1 VKQWGIA
8 FTIAFACLMLL
19 RAECYQVGHRWRFI
33 GGAWKATD
41 GELIGESMGG
51 HAFAIAQFSRY
62 SRTQTVEVT
71 MNPISRV
78 GDGWVAGGICIYQD
92 GGNFWRLALVEA
104 PDGKM
109 KYAELVAMS
118 GGVWQAQAEMK
129 LKVISEHEP
138 SFSWS
143 WGERYRLR
151 IVLTE
156 NAIDGQV
163 LSTDGK
169 LLWRRCYSLDGVVR
183 SGWMA
188 LNVQGMRASFVE
200 ATQKIEGGEAL
211 VLNLRKAS
219 VVRDSAMG
227 NLRLSEWLADSL
239 KKLNI
244 SVSYVSLDELSNSN
258 WWRKLDSG
266 LLVLPNGRRMP
277 AVAKEGLLE
286 FLRCGGKL
294 IVFGVPLFE
303 EALFRVDG
311 TWMTASEIEA
321 RRERTKPQRFLFERL
336 SEDELKL
343 WQHGSSHPDV
353 SDRLSIERSALRVDG
368 LEVDAL
374 RIDLELKGWGI
385 FSRSFGA
392 SPFGEDHSL
401 TCFWAKGAP
410 QTKSMLVEWR
420 EADGSRW
427 YAHVPL
433 STDWKLIVLSP
444 LDFTYRADSPTGK
457 KRGYA
462 GDSLNVKNARTL
474 VIGMEGPMPL
484 GKHTILVAG
493 LGTAKDPL
501 GGFKADF
508 SSPTLEALCPAY
520 KFYRLKDLSE
530 IRIADVQ
537 PIGRQKQSS
546 LKLRPQIDY
555 AVVPTPRHKGI
566 GFVGERPFRIV
577 PLTEPP
583 IMWLMLNA
591 ELPYAFSW
599 WLCFGSADEKLF
611 LQNDA
616 FGNLLLKTLGKLI
629 NGAMLVEAGCDK
641 FTAYAGEDILLGARV
656 INLSDTQVEALVSF
670 SVTPKDRKGIRE
682 SFTYSKELKLAP
694 QSIEAITHKLPK
706 LPTGK
711 YSVSVTL
718 AKVVKGVTAPCDAIE
733 SELVVVEP
741 PKVTDADRVKVKGAH
756 FHYRG
761 KRWFAFG
768 LNYWP
773 RFIAGQEPVDYGRH
787 WLDPVNYDPEVI
799 EADLRLLKEMGMNCV
814 SISYGD
820 VRQAMP
826 LRDFLRRCY
835 EHDIKVNLF
844 IAGAHPLHF
853 QPEIVRQ
860 LLEAADLPNQP
871 ALFAYDIAWEPRWG
885 GYNERRR
892 YDNEWRKWLEENYG
906 SIEAAEKDFGFK
918 LPRDEKG
925 NVTVPKDEHL
935 LKDGEW
941 RIMAA
946 AYRRFLDDM
955 LSRRYRA
962 VVRFIR
968 SLDPNHLIGA
978 RTGYGGGPFGAEGAF
993 PFDHTSGAKH
1003 LDFISPEGWNLGWL
1017 GQAEEEQFARAVFI
1031 TAYGRWAGNSKPVFW
1046 AEFGLTLRHG
1056 PFSLDWY
1063 DDEERLQA
1071 QAKLYDA
1078 IYRLM
1083 QLSDADGAMGWWFPG
1098 GYRVNERSDFGI
1110 VNPDGTLRPAA
1121 HIAKKWAKVLTNLPE
1136 VDKRQTAFIV
1146 IDRDENA
1153 RGPMALWLKHG
1164 EEVSRLVREGKRIE
1178 LRTEGTGK
1186 TSDDV
1191 PRLSIGNT
1199 KWEPMKPP
1207 KFINGEINAVYISH
1221 NGRDWREVRD
1231 GESIKLEGDWQSA
1244 TTLHMK
1250 VELGNTGEATWLPQ
1264 NRCKDPLNGIA
1275 VMVKVNDEALTFPI
1289 PKVVERFGDV
1299 LVEGIALRMPRGD
1312 AHITVNML
1320 WRNSPF
1326 GERVSFE
1333 LRR

>member
-19 RAECYQVGHRWRFI
+19 RAECYQVVHRWRFI

-62 SRTQTVEVT
+62 SRAQTVEVT

-104 PDGKM
+104 PDGKT

-169 LLWRRCYSLDGVVR
+169 LLWRRCYSLDGIVR

-219 VVRDSAMG
+219 VVRDSSMG

-286 FLRCGGKL
+286 FLRCGGKI

-493 LGTAKDPL
+493 
-501 GGFKADF
+501 
-508 SSPTLEALCPAY
+508 
-520 KFYRLKDLSE
+520 
-530 IRIADVQ
+530 
-537 PIGRQKQSS
+537 
-546 LKLRPQIDY
+546 
-555 AVVPTPRHKGI
+555 
-566 GFVGERPFRIV
+566 
-577 PLTEPP
+577 
-583 IMWLMLNA
+583 
-591 ELPYAFSW
+591 
-599 WLCFGSADEKLF
+599 
-611 LQNDA
+611 
-616 FGNLLLKTLGKLI
+616 
-629 NGAMLVEAGCDK
+629 
-641 FTAYAGEDILLGARV
+641 
-656 INLSDTQVEALVSF
+656 
-670 SVTPKDRKGIRE
+670 
-682 SFTYSKELKLAP
+682 
-694 QSIEAITHKLPK
+694 
-706 LPTGK
+706 
-711 YSVSVTL
+711 
-718 AKVVKGVTAPCDAIE
+718 
-733 SELVVVEP
+733 
-741 PKVTDADRVKVKGAH
+741 
-756 FHYRG
+756 
-761 KRWFAFG
+761 
-768 LNYWP
+768 
-773 RFIAGQEPVDYGRH
+773 
-787 WLDPVNYDPEVI
+787 
-799 EADLRLLKEMGMNCV
+799 
-814 SISYGD
+814 
-820 VRQAMP
+820 
-826 LRDFLRRCY
+826 
-835 EHDIKVNLF
+835 
-844 IAGAHPLHF
+844 
-853 QPEIVRQ
+853 
-860 LLEAADLPNQP
+860 
-871 ALFAYDIAWEPRWG
+871 AWH
-885 GYNERRR
+885 
-892 YDNEWRKWLEENYG
+892 
-906 SIEAAEKDFGFK
+906 S
-918 LPRDEKG
+918 
-925 NVTVPKDEHL
+925 
-935 LKDGEW
+935 
-941 RIMAA
+941 
-946 AYRRFLDDM
+946 
-955 LSRRYRA
+955 
-962 VVRFIR
+962 
-968 SLDPNHLIGA
+968 
-978 RTGYGGGPFGAEGAF
+978 
-993 PFDHTSGAKH
+993 
-1003 LDFISPEGWNLGWL
+1003 
-1017 GQAEEEQFARAVFI
+1017 
-1031 TAYGRWAGNSKPVFW
+1031 
-1046 AEFGLTLRHG
+1046 
-1056 PFSLDWY
+1056 
-1063 DDEERLQA
+1063 
-1071 QAKLYDA
+1071 
-1078 IYRLM
+1078 
-1083 QLSDADGAMGWWFPG
+1083 
-1098 GYRVNERSDFGI
+1098 
-1110 VNPDGTLRPAA
+1110 
-1121 HIAKKWAKVLTNLPE
+1121 
-1136 VDKRQTAFIV
+1136 
-1146 IDRDENA
+1146 
-1153 RGPMALWLKHG
+1153 
-1164 EEVSRLVREGKRIE
+1164 
-1178 LRTEGTGK
+1178 
-1186 TSDDV
+1186 
-1191 PRLSIGNT
+1191 
-1199 KWEPMKPP
+1199 
-1207 KFINGEINAVYISH
+1207 
-1221 NGRDWREVRD
+1221 
-1231 GESIKLEGDWQSA
+1231 
-1244 TTLHMK
+1244 
-1250 VELGNTGEATWLPQ
+1250 
-1264 NRCKDPLNGIA
+1264 
-1275 VMVKVNDEALTFPI
+1275 
-1289 PKVVERFGDV
+1289 
-1299 LVEGIALRMPRGD
+1299 
-1312 AHITVNML
+1312 
-1320 WRNSPF
+1320 
-1326 GERVSFE
+1326 
-1333 LRR
+1333 